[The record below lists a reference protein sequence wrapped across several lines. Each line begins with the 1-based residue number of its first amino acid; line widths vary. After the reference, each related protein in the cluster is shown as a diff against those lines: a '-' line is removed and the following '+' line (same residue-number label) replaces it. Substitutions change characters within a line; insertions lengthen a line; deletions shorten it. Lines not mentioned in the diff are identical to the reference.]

1 MRISDWSSDV
11 CSSDLVRLS
20 TYLDGGDADAF
31 GADRI
36 IIATGSSPRLDGVQ
50 MAIPARPMKGI
61 EHPDAIS
68 SIDFFSGRH
77 ISCPPSTLVVDH
89 VWHYEGIAV
98 AEALTE
104 RGSDVTFVIRNKRQ
118 EEHTA

>member
-36 IIATGSSPRLDGVQ
+36 IIATGSSPRVDGVQ
-50 MAIPARPMKGI
+50 MAIPARHMKGI

-77 ISCPPSTLVVDH
+77 NSCPSCAIVVDY
-89 VWHYEGIAV
+89 VGHYEVIAV
-98 AEALTE
+98 AEQA
-104 RGSDVTFVIRNKRQ
+104 GKRVGQ
-118 EEHTA
+118 GKRCKDRE

>member
-1 MRISDWSSDV
+1 MTVFGWLLWLVFLFSSRRRHTR
-11 CSSDLVRLS
+11 CALVTGVQTCALPIC
-20 TYLDGGDADAF
+20 DADAF

-36 IIATGSSPRLDGVQ
+36 IIATGSSPRVDGVQ

-77 ISCPPSTLVVDH
+77 NSCPASAIVVDD
-89 VWHYEGIAV
+89 VGHYEGIAV
-98 AEALTE
+98 AEAQIG
-104 RGSDVTFVIRNKRQ
+104 RAHV
-118 EEHTA
+118 